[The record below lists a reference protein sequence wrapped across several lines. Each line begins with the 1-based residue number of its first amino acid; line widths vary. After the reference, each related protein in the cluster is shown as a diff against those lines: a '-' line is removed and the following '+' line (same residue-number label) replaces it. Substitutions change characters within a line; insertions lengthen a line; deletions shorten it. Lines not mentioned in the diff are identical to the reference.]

1 MSTAAKVTLATSIVA
16 TVGIIS
22 FVHYKQ
28 KNDQMVMREGVLR
41 DMERQDKK
49 AQNLM
54 ELNRQKAMTKALLQQ
69 REQEEQHLKHESS

>member
-1 MSTAAKVTLATSIVA
+1 
-16 TVGIIS
+16 
-22 FVHYKQ
+22 
-28 KNDQMVMREGVLR
+28 MREGVLR